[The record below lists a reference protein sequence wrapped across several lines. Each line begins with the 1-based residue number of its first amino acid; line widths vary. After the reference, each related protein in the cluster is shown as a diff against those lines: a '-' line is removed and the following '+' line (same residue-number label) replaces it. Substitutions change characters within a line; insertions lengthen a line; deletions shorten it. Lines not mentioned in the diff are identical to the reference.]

1 MKIMLVALLGL
12 ACLGGCSG
20 FTKADRIEAA
30 RTAIVAASQQL
41 SGPVVEVLVAE
52 GIDPATAAKVGDI
65 LVRKARAIAD
75 RVINKLED

>member
-1 MKIMLVALLGL
+1 MKFLLIPVLCL
-12 ACLGGCSG
+12 AAMVGCSG

-30 RTAIVAASQQL
+30 RSAVVLASQQL
-41 SGPVVEVLVAE
+41 SGPVVEELVAE
-52 GIDPATAAKVGDI
+52 GIDPATAAKVGEI